1 MRVSLD
7 TSWLSSSATCVDQLC
22 GEKSNQG
29 DSNDAH
35 NTTNT
40 VKSFLYFSCHLTS
53 ISYPLKSTFVFV
65 SGEVHLD
72 RAHGLRGGGLHHAL
86 LGGLLLGAGGVS
98 PRNLGR
104 AALDPRHP
112 RMAPG
117 LHTGQARP
125 SQARNRQP
133 SIWVYFQS

>member
-1 MRVSLD
+1 MFVPSL
-7 TSWLSSSATCVDQLC
+7 
-22 GEKSNQG
+22 
-29 DSNDAH
+29 
-35 NTTNT
+35 
-40 VKSFLYFSCHLTS
+40 LYFSCHLTS

-72 RAHGLRGGGLHHAL
+72 RAHGLRGGCLHHAL

-98 PRNLGR
+98 PRYLGR

-112 RMAPG
+112 RLAPG
-117 LHTGQARP
+117 LHTGQA
-125 SQARNRQP
+125 SHTQARNRQP